1 MAHGRAER
9 DTMTN
14 ERTSERRAERRP
26 QPDRRETVIMLTC
39 PCGAYAGVGSVA
51 ESFELT
57 FCPSHDEVTR

>member
-1 MAHGRAER
+1 
-9 DTMTN
+9 MTN

-51 ESFELT
+51 DSFELV